1 MGRIRV
7 LDKTVS
13 NMIAAG
19 EVVERPAS
27 VVKELLENA
36 MDAQAKHITVEIK
49 AGGISYIRVMDD
61 GIGMSAEDAQLC
73 LLRHATSKIRAAED
87 LAAIHTL
94 GFRGEA
100 LASIAAVSKMDIY
113 TRAAGEET
121 GTHIACDCGE
131 MAEPQ
136 EAGCPVGTTV
146 IVRDLFCSTPARMK
160 FLKKDFTEAGYIAD
174 LMNRLALSHPQISF
188 QLIHNAKEQL
198 FTSGDGDMVSCI
210 GAVYGREF
218 SAQTLPADYSQPP
231 IRVCGYIGTGSVSR
245 PNRNMQNFFVN
256 GRYIKSPMLAR
267 AAEDAYKNEVMVG
280 KFPVFVLQ
288 IDIDPSLVDINVHPT
303 KLEAKFA
310 DEKAMYH
317 CVYWAVKNA
326 LFQNVHIP
334 TVEEKKD
341 KKLFER
347 KLSEEETF
355 RETKPIKMEEFAS
368 EMPKSHMADMESALR
383 QAEEEGK
390 GGQEKS
396 NEEAS
401 ALREKTTVREAV
413 LSWNYREKPQAE
425 PVGKWWSEAA
435 EKMRA
440 QRETDSEVLVPSETT
455 EIREERAEIL
465 QAESLRT
472 QRESAEKNEKE
483 HFFSDVEYKICG
495 QVFDTYL
502 IVEKDGDML
511 MVDQHAA
518 HERLRYEALLRQYRN
533 RQIAAQSLLLPA
545 VVTLSPQE
553 MAVYREHEEEINALG
568 FDTAEFGENAV
579 AVRATPEELSERE
592 IGSLLIE
599 ILTMFSEHRKNIDE
613 DLVSRMLYS
622 IACKGAVKANHNL
635 HEEEMKALLDAV
647 FALEG
652 INTCPHGRPITI
664 SFTKEFIEKQFKR
677 IVS

>member
-1 MGRIRV
+1 MGKIHV

-49 AGGISYIRVMDD
+49 AGGVSYIRVLDD
-61 GIGMSAEDAQLC
+61 GIGMTAEDAKLC
-73 LLRHATSKIRAAED
+73 LLRHATSKIREAED

-100 LASIAAVSKMDIY
+100 LASIAAVSKLDIY
-113 TRAAGEET
+113 TRATGEET

-131 MAEPQ
+131 MTEPQ

-174 LMNRLALSHPQISF
+174 MMNRLALSHPQISF
-188 QLIHNAKEQL
+188 QLIHNTKEQL
-198 FTSGDGDMVSCI
+198 FTAGDGDETACVA
-210 GAVYGREF
+210 AVYGREF
-218 SAQTLPADYSQPP
+218 GKQMLPANYSQPP
-231 IRVCGYIGTGSVSR
+231 VHVHGLIGTGSVSR

-288 IDIDPSLVDINVHPT
+288 IEIDPSLVDINVHPT

-310 DEKAMYH
+310 DEKNMYH

-334 TVEEKKD
+334 VVEEKKD

-347 KLSEEETF
+347 NLSEEAVLQ
-355 RETKPIKMEEFAS
+355 ETKPIKMEEFAS

-383 QAEEEGK
+383 QAEQAGQGEQRKKEEK
-390 GGQEKS
+390 T
-396 NEEAS
+396 S
-401 ALREKTTVREAV
+401 AVSGKTTVREAV
-413 LSWNYREKPQAE
+413 LSWDYREKPQAE
-425 PVGKWWSEAA
+425 LFGNLGKQEAA
-435 EKMRA
+435 VEETRGDNRSFPTEKVCKSKELWKTKITEHTETKHV
-440 QRETDSEVLVPSETT
+440 ETDAKETNLLSE
-455 EIREERAEIL
+455 
-465 QAESLRT
+465 
-472 QRESAEKNEKE
+472 
-483 HFFSDVEYKICG
+483 VEYKICG
-495 QVFDTYL
+495 QVFDTY
-502 IVEKDGDML
+502 IIAEKDGDML
-511 MVDQHAA
+511 MIDQHAA
-518 HERLRYEALLRQYRN
+518 HERLRYEALLRQYQN
-533 RQIAAQSLLLPA
+533 RTIAAQSLLMPA

-553 MAVYREHEEEINALG
+553 MAIYREHVYEINALG
-568 FDTAEFGENAV
+568 FDTDEFGENAV
-579 AVRATPEELSERE
+579 AVRATPEELSERD
-592 IGSLLIE
+592 ISDLLVE
-599 ILTMFSEHRKNIDE
+599 MLTMFSENRKHVDE

-635 HEEEMKALLDAV
+635 HGEEMKALLNAL

-652 INTCPHGRPITI
+652 INTCPHGRPIII